1 VDEIS
6 KKDLLA
12 ETGISYGQ
20 LYRWKRE
27 GLIPE
32 EWFTKRSAFTGQ
44 ETFFPRTLMLE
55 RVRAILT
62 LKDGLSLDQIREQ
75 LENMPPLCDVRAT
88 LLAATDGD
96 EDFVNALT
104 QPSLHRELPLSVLA
118 ATLGIYEWLL
128 EAHAP
133 HAEQLRLVDEALRL
147 GASFSIGKPPT
158 VVTLFKTDEGSGKT
172 HHLCLS
178 TDATTPQFDSGIQAL
193 AHLKVEVIIEQKR
206 SLLFRPPTDG
216 TT

>member
-6 KKDLLA
+6 KKDLLV

-62 LKDGLSLDQIREQ
+62 LKDELSLDQIREQ

-88 LLAATDGD
+88 LLAATNED

-104 QPSLHRELPLSVLA
+104 QPTYHRELPLSVLA
-118 ATLGIYEWLL
+118 ATLGIHEWLL
-128 EAHAP
+128 EAHTP
-133 HAEQLRLVDEALRL
+133 RAEQLRLVDEALRL
-147 GASFSIGKPPT
+147 GASFPTGKPPA
-158 VVTLFKTDEGSGKT
+158 VVTLFKTGKGSGKAY
-172 HHLCLS
+172 HLCLS
-178 TDATTPQFDSGIQAL
+178 ADATAPQFDSGIKVL

-206 SLLFRPPTDG
+206 SKLFRPPADG